1 MTTQSNSQNVLVGTE
16 QGGARGFVK
25 NGGTFDVEA
34 GGVFSFAG
42 TPFKFARGQ
51 FTTVTAADTVV
62 TGLTTAVSVVASLEA
77 DPTDNPFMVSAQ
89 IGDQAGAP
97 AAGSIIIK
105 TWQNTGGTD
114 PTPAAATTFGK
125 KVNWIAIG
133 T

>member
-1 MTTQSNSQNVLVGTE
+1 VLS
-16 QGGARGFVK
+16 QGGVPLK
-25 NGGTFDVEA
+25 I
-34 GGVFSFAG
+34 
-42 TPFKFARGQ
+42 ARGQ
-51 FTTVTAADTVV
+51 LTRVTAADTVV
-62 TGLTTAVSVVASLEA
+62 TGLSTVVSVVASLES
-77 DPTDNPFMVSAQ
+77 DPTDNPFMVTAR

-114 PTPAAATTFGK
+114 PTPAAASTFGK